1 MKKVLKE
8 IIVENQ
14 VIKERNLLH
23 RDFGIPLQSNLI
35 ISVIGARRSGKTWL
49 LYDII
54 NQLLKTGI
62 DSNKIVLINFED
74 ERLNLKTE
82 DLNTILEA
90 YQELYPDIDLSDV
103 YFFFDEIQNVD
114 SWERFVRRIY
124 DSKSQHIYI
133 TGSNSKLLSSEIA
146 TELRGRTISFTVF
159 PFSFREFL
167 EFKGNSGLDIY
178 TQRGKSKLISLSE
191 EYITNGGFPD
201 IIKVDNQIR
210 TKLLQE
216 YFNVMIYRDIIE
228 RYKVKNAQVLKFFI
242 KKMFV
247 SVTGS
252 FSINKIY
259 NELKSMGYKISNNY
273 LYDFLTW
280 SNAVFLVQTVNK
292 FHFSEIKQEK
302 SDKKIY
308 IIDNGLLSAIDF
320 SISKNWGKLLENQV
334 ALEFIKRGDNIFYF
348 RNKYECDF
356 IVQRESEFFP
366 VQVSWSIKDDDIKN
380 RELKGLAEACK
391 TLGVKEG
398 IIITFD
404 EEAEINHHDLNIS
417 AIPFYKM
424 FKE

>member
-1 MKKVLKE
+1 MKKVLKQ

-54 NQLLKTGI
+54 NQLLATGI

-167 EFKGNSGLDIY
+167 EFKGNSDLDIY

-334 ALEFIKRGDNIFYF
+334 AMEFIKRGDNIFYF

-366 VQVSWSIKDDDIKN
+366 VQVSWSIKENDTKN

>member
-1 MKKVLKE
+1 MKKVLKQ